1 MGTELPRRCPACKN
15 CKEFQF
21 HMDSLSFKEN
31 AEYKVIL
38 SKLRLDHDR
47 KKWVDA
53 YSFNTYVEKLID
65 NYLQARDA

>member
-1 MGTELPRRCPACKN
+1 ME
-15 CKEFQF
+15 
-21 HMDSLSFKEN
+21 SLSFKEN